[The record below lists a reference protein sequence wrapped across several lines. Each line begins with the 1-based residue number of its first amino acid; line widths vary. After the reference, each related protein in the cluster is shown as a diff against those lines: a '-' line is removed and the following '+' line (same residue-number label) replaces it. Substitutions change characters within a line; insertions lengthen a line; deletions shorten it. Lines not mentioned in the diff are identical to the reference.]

1 MYQQYPIAETFGI
14 PAPASMKV
22 EGFTPSSNPFVPVEK
37 PYLFRREPL
46 RDALAFFGNPN
57 GDGLYITGPTGSGK
71 TSLIEQVAARLHW
84 GVQAVA
90 GHGRLEFND
99 LLGQFIL
106 TGNGTMK
113 WIDGPLTSAVRH
125 GQVLLINEIDAT
137 DPAELL
143 GLNDIVEG
151 KPLLIAA
158 TDEVVKPHPKFRLV
172 ATGNSAGA
180 GDQSGLYQG
189 VNRQSLAFMDRFR
202 LMEVGYPEP
211 ADEMTMLEQA
221 VPTMPVSIRER
232 MIQLANEIRKVFI
245 GGGDSSGL
253 LSITMSTRG
262 LLRWALLSANYK
274 GAPNALAYALDRALV
289 LRGDMA
295 EREAIHRMA
304 QDVFGSD
311 WVV

>member
-1 MYQQYPIAETFGI
+1 MYQDYSVANTFGV
-14 PAPASMKV
+14 PAPLSMNV
-22 EGFTPSSNPFVPVEK
+22 EGFAPANNPYVPVEK

-46 RDALAFFGNPN
+46 RDVLAFFANPN

-84 GVQAVA
+84 GVHAVT

-99 LLGQFIL
+99 LVGQFVL
-106 TGNGTMK
+106 TGSGGMK
-113 WIDGPLTSAVRH
+113 WTDGPLTRAVRH
-125 GQVLLINEIDAT
+125 GHVLLLNEIDAT
-137 DPAELL
+137 DPSELI

-158 TDEVVKPHPKFRLV
+158 TDEVVRPHPKFRVV

-189 VNRQSLAFMDRFR
+189 VMRQNIALMDRFR

-211 ADEMTMLEQA
+211 AYEMTLLERA
-221 VPTMPVSIRER
+221 TPTMPISIRER

-245 GGGDSSGL
+245 GHGDTAGL
-253 LSITMSTRG
+253 LSITMSTRT
-262 LLRWALLSANYK
+262 LLRWAQLSANYR
-274 GAPNALAYALDRALV
+274 GAPNALAYALDRALAY
-289 LRGDMA
+289 RGDAA

-304 QDVFGSD
+304 QDVFGTD
-311 WVV
+311 WQV

>member
-1 MYQQYPIAETFGI
+1 MYQQYSVADTFGVS
-14 PAPASMKV
+14 APASMTV
-22 EGFTPSSNPFVPVEK
+22 EGFVPANNPFVPVQK
-37 PYLFRREPL
+37 PYVFRREPL
-46 RDALAFFGNPN
+46 RDVLAFFRNPN

-71 TSLIEQVAARLHW
+71 TSLVEQAAARLHW
-84 GVQAVA
+84 GVHAVA

-99 LLGQFIL
+99 LLGQFVL

-113 WIDGPLTSAVRH
+113 WTDGPLTSAVRH
-125 GQVLLINEIDAT
+125 GHVLLLNEIDAT

-151 KPLLIAA
+151 KPLMIAA
-158 TDEVVKPHPKFRLV
+158 TDEVVIPHPKFRLV

-189 VNRQSLAFMDRFR
+189 VMRQSLAFMDRFR

-211 ADEMTMLEQA
+211 DDEMSMLERA
-221 VPTMPVSIRER
+221 VPTMPLSIRER

-245 GGGDSSGL
+245 GGSDSAGL
-253 LSITMSTRG
+253 LSITMSTRS
-262 LLRWALLSANYK
+262 LLRWAQLSANYK
-274 GAPNALAYALDRALV
+274 GSPNALAYALDRALV
-289 LRGDMA
+289 LRGDAA
-295 EREAIHRMA
+295 EREAIHRLA

-311 WVV
+311 WQV